1 MTKQYIDAT
10 PTWEGIT
17 SSLLLIY
24 EGSKKPSSRQWA
36 RDEILKMAQLADQQV
51 AHTKKMEKSIN
62 IVWSVEDI
70 FERARQEN
78 IKITEKQA
86 LEILENVENNHDA
99 NIGINW
105 EVLDFHIEDIT
116 TEQKG

>member
-24 EGSKKPSSRQWA
+24 EGSEKPSSRQWA
-36 RDEILKMAQLADQQV
+36 KDEILKMAQLADQHV
-51 AHTKKMEKSIN
+51 EHTKKMEKSIN
-62 IVWSVEDI
+62 IIWNIEDVL
-70 FERARQEN
+70 EQAKQSN
-78 IKITEKQA
+78 INLTEEQA
-86 LEILENVENNHDA
+86 LEILEDVENSHDA

-105 EVLDFHIEDIT
+105 DVLDCYIDNVANRQE
-116 TEQKG
+116 G